1 MAVDRT
7 AYRHLFGLDVVDEHR
22 VVWTAFEELGWV
34 SVASDKVTVHGDGV
48 FYLPLLQNAL
58 AYDRNEQM
66 RRKPPPVS
74 ITVPTSPS
82 PALVAGPARV

>member
-7 AYRHLFGLDVVDEHR
+7 AYRHLFGCDVVDEHH

-34 SVASDKVTVHGDGV
+34 SVESHKVTVHGDGV

-66 RRKPPPVS
+66 RGKPTPVS
-74 ITVPTSPS
+74 ITIPTSPS